1 MYDILE
7 MSCDETRSDEM
18 MFVYVCLVS
27 MKYAFHGW
35 SCCCHASFAP
45 CGHLVLVEVVTE
57 DCIIFD

>member
-1 MYDILE
+1 M
-7 MSCDETRSDEM
+7 RRDEM

-35 SCCCHASFAP
+35 SCCHAYFLS
-45 CGHLVLVEVVTE
+45 CGHLVPVEVVTG